1 VAYSGAVAINNWLDL
16 GASVLILWVRRI
28 PCVHLLCLGCAP
40 GMLRSLGA
48 RPLTL
53 VHPQHAT
60 LWPSRG
66 PWPSTTQ
73 QGTDAGAVFHLAV
86 LSTPFCRSVLVCPR
100 YGGYLVMA
108 GRLSI
113 GQLITFQLYW
123 NLIQNGYQSVMSVL
137 TSLTKASG
145 AAQRVLS
152 LVDALPDID
161 PNAGRP

>member
-1 VAYSGAVAINNWLDL
+1 
-16 GASVLILWVRRI
+16 
-28 PCVHLLCLGCAP
+28 
-40 GMLRSLGA
+40 
-48 RPLTL
+48 
-53 VHPQHAT
+53 
-60 LWPSRG
+60 
-66 PWPSTTQ
+66 
-73 QGTDAGAVFHLAV
+73 
-86 LSTPFCRSVLVCPR
+86 
-100 YGGYLVMA
+100 MA

-161 PNAGRP
+161 PNSGTKITTLNGAVAFNDVHFHYQMRPDNPVLQGTYILI